1 MHGRFSFAVVSFS
14 FLSLIT
20 AAAVAQQPQ
29 NPSQQTWFNSQ
40 AAEVAAAP
48 QFGTPQAPHPYP
60 AEMAPTVGHVDSQ
73 ETAVS
78 LDTDLLQQ
86 PSLDQQLAALGKRVE
101 LLEKPPIKY
110 PSNVQVLG
118 VFQVEGVAF
127 NQDAANKLPISQGGV
142 MQPAA
147 NQPPGGV
154 TTIQDGA
161 DFRRARLA
169 ARAALANNINAF
181 MQFDF
186 AFPGR
191 PTFTDVWVEYTD
203 LPWLGTVRIG
213 QWKQPFSLE
222 VVSSFRYTTFMER
235 SSLFQ
240 AFTPFRH
247 IGVGAY
253 NHADDLMGTWAA
265 SYIRTG
271 QDQNAGSL
279 STRGGNG
286 FTGRMTRL
294 AWYDEEAGRSY
305 LHLGADYYFN
315 NPPQHSIAFRSIP
328 EIFVGENRANGGVGS
343 AGFQSPGV
351 FDGTPFF
358 ANTGTI
364 GLTAPAGSPATA
376 TAPVLGVHTYDFEAL
391 WVHGPLSVQSEA
403 MGALVDPGGG
413 VSSSFLHGEYVQVG
427 WFLTGEHRPYDRIA
441 GAIDRVRPFED
452 FFLARTADGLARGK
466 GAWEVAVRYSHLD
479 LNDTAISGGILNDV
493 TFGVNWYT
501 NPYSK
506 LVFNYIHMWR
516 QSPTTPPSTGVAG
529 TASANGPLVAVKSEA
544 NAFGLMAQVDF

>member
-1 MHGRFSFAVVSFS
+1 MHGRFSCGVVLCLFVAYSSSAVG
-14 FLSLIT
+14 
-20 AAAVAQQPQ
+20 QQPAQ
-29 NPSQQTWFNSQ
+29 PAWFNPR
-40 AAEVAAAP
+40 AAEIAAGQLSGAQLAAAP
-48 QFGTPQAPHPYP
+48 IVNPPQPPPYP
-60 AEMAPTVGHVDSQ
+60 AEMGPYGGHVESQ
-73 ETAVS
+73 ETSARI
-78 LDTDLLQQ
+78 DADLLQQ
-86 PSLDQQLAALGKRVE
+86 PSLEQQLAALGKRVDAI
-101 LLEKPPIKY
+101 EKPAIKY
-110 PSNVQVLG
+110 PANVQVLG
-118 VFQVEGVAF
+118 VFQAEGVMF
-127 NQDAANKLPISQGGV
+127 NQDAANKLPIAQGGV
-142 MQPAA
+142 MQP
-147 NQPPGGV
+147 NQPAGV

-169 ARAALANNINAF
+169 ARAALANNVNAF

-191 PTFTDVWVEYTD
+191 PTFTDLWVEWTD

-247 IGVGAY
+247 IGIGAY
-253 NHADDLMGTWAA
+253 DHADDLMSTWAA
-265 SYIRTG
+265 SYLRTG
-271 QDQNAGSL
+271 QDQFGGSL

-294 AWYDEEAGRSY
+294 AWFDESDGRSY
-305 LHLGADYYFN
+305 LHLGGDYYFN
-315 NPPQHSIAFRSIP
+315 NPPQHTIAFRTIP
-328 EIFVGENRANGGVGS
+328 EIFVGQNANGGTGT
-343 AGFQSPGV
+343 AGFAVPGN

-358 ANTGTI
+358 ANTGNVTNV
-364 GLTAPAGSPATA
+364 T
-376 TAPVLGVHTYDFEAL
+376 GVNTFDLEAL
-391 WVHGPLSVQSEA
+391 WVYGPLSVQSEA
-403 MGALVDPGGG
+403 MAAQVNRTGNPG
-413 VSSSFLHGEYVQVG
+413 SLLHGEYVQVG

-479 LNDTAISGGILNDV
+479 LNDNSISGGILNDL

-501 NPYSK
+501 NPYAK
-506 LVFNYIHMWR
+506 LVFNFIHMWR
-516 QSPTTPPSTGVAG
+516 QSPTSPPSPAG
-529 TASANGPLVAVKSEA
+529 NGPAVAVKSEA
-544 NAFGLMAQVDF
+544 NAFGMMAQMDF